1 MQPKQDTQKANPSLE
16 SYRHGSKEK
25 DERERERER
34 KPHGEAKPPKLL
46 IIALFGLVSSC
57 LHFAL
62 FACIFRSHALAPSV
76 YMQQKKETKPAEE
89 QRKRDKERKRDMLEG
104 KQKKESK
111 KRKGST
117 QRGKQACYQTNK
129 LERVS

>member
-25 DERERERER
+25 AERER

-111 KRKGST
+111 KRKEST
-117 QRGKQACYQTNK
+117 QRGKQACYQMNK

>member
-16 SYRHGSKEK
+16 SYKHGSKEK
-25 DERERERER
+25 AERERER
-34 KPHGEAKPPKLL
+34 KPHGEAKSPKLL

-76 YMQQKKETKPAEE
+76 YMQKKKETKPADEE
-89 QRKRDKERKRDMLEG
+89 RERDEDRKRDMLEG
-104 KQKKESK
+104 KQKKDSK
-111 KRKGST
+111 KRKEST
-117 QRGKQACYQTNK
+117 QRGKQAYYQTNK

>member
-1 MQPKQDTQKANPSLE
+1 MQPKQDTQNVNPSLE

-25 DERERERER
+25 AERERERER
-34 KPHGEAKPPKLL
+34 KPHGKAKLPKLL

-89 QRKRDKERKRDMLEG
+89 QRERDKERKRDMLEG

-111 KRKGST
+111 KRKEST
-117 QRGKQACYQTNK
+117 QRDKQACYQTNK